1 MTHILNRNL
10 PSKPILLPNYI
21 YTKCSCLFQSNPRK
35 KNKTPLKMQFSW
47 FFITLEHTLLMQNG
61 EVQLEGPDK
70 AAVIVLYFFNYYFI
84 KTFYL
89 LLRMRKISVL
99 SFFLLFVG

>member
-1 MTHILNRNL
+1 MRVTHILNRNL

-47 FFITLEHTLLMQNG
+47 FFITLEHTLLTQKG
-61 EVQLEGPDK
+61 EVQLQGPDK
-70 AAVIVLYFFNYYFI
+70 AAVIV
-84 KTFYL
+84 
-89 LLRMRKISVL
+89 
-99 SFFLLFVG
+99 FLLIITL

>member
-1 MTHILNRNL
+1 MRVTHILNRNL

-47 FFITLEHTLLMQNG
+47 FFITLEHTLLMQKG
-61 EVQLEGPDK
+61 EVQLQGPDK
-70 AAVIVLYFFNYYFI
+70 AGVIV
-84 KTFYL
+84 
-89 LLRMRKISVL
+89 
-99 SFFLLFVG
+99 FLLIITL